1 MLTRQRQRGR
11 ALARDSEGRER
22 ARRRPP
28 RQQLKRRDARAEGA
42 GHGGGGERGAR
53 ADVAGSHARSAGLR
67 ADVWLP
73 RLAVYGGGGG
83 GERFPLGKEE
93 EEGEPKG
100 APKSN
105 RGTIADIPA
114 PSLLGIQ
121 AVQQRLPP
129 FLPPPPAALL
139 AATSV
144 LKLQLPLRWGT
155 KKSIP
160 DYNKISSQG
169 TAKAAKG
176 LANSDNQGGGGGGSS
191 CGGSRAATRRVPLPP
206 PSSEGCRISREWL
219 TGCGGCGGGGGGGG
233 GSSGGG
239 GGAPGGLQHET
250 QELASKRV
258 DIQNKRF
265 YLDVKQNA
273 KGRFLKI
280 AEVGAGG
287 NKSRLTLSM
296 SVAVEF
302 RDYLGDFIEHYAQL
316 GPSQPPDLAQAQDEP
331 RRALKSEFLVRENR
345 KYYMDLKENQRG
357 RFLRIR
363 QTVNRGPGLGSTQ
376 GQTIALP
383 AQGLIE
389 FRDALA
395 KLIDDY
401 GVEEEP
407 AELPEGTSLTVDNK
421 RFFFDVGSNKYGV
434 FMRVSEVKPTYRN
447 SITVPYKVWAK
458 FGHTFCK
465 YSEEM
470 KKIQEKQREKRAAC
484 EQLHQQQQQQ
494 QEETTA
500 ATLLLQGEEEGEED

>member
-1 MLTRQRQRGR
+1 M
-11 ALARDSEGRER
+11 ADRDSGSEQGG
-22 ARRRPP
+22 AATGP
-28 RQQLKRRDARAEGA
+28 GA
-42 GHGGGGERGAR
+42 GSLHPGAGG
-53 ADVAGSHARSAGLR
+53 VGSAS
-67 ADVWLP
+67 
-73 RLAVYGGGGG
+73 
-83 GERFPLGKEE
+83 
-93 EEGEPKG
+93 
-100 APKSN
+100 
-105 RGTIADIPA
+105 
-114 PSLLGIQ
+114 
-121 AVQQRLPP
+121 
-129 FLPPPPAALL
+129 
-139 AATSV
+139 
-144 LKLQLPLRWGT
+144 
-155 KKSIP
+155 
-160 DYNKISSQG
+160 
-169 TAKAAKG
+169 
-176 LANSDNQGGGGGGSS
+176 
-191 CGGSRAATRRVPLPP
+191 
-206 PSSEGCRISREWL
+206 
-219 TGCGGCGGGGGGGG
+219 
-233 GSSGGG
+233 
-239 GGAPGGLQHET
+239 GLQHET

-316 GPSQPPDLAQAQDEP
+316 GPSNPDMAQDEP

-458 FGHTFCK
+458 FGNTFCK

-470 KKIQEKQREKRAAC
+470 KKIQEKQKEKRAS
-484 EQLHQQQQQQ
+484 ELQQQ
-494 QEETTA
+494 QEVH
-500 ATLLLQGEEEGEED
+500 GDDGDED

>member
-1 MLTRQRQRGR
+1 MRQRGGSGASGGAGQVPAPVPLGAGR
-11 ALARDSEGRER
+11 AAGPGRSRCRCRPERVERRGRAGAGVGASAGVGAARSAARTRRRCAAGARSCSTRAGRSAARRCRR
-22 ARRRPP
+22 ARRGGRRRGPLSAAFPRPLLAP
-28 RQQLKRRDARAEGA
+28 ADLARARPA
-42 GHGGGGERGAR
+42 GGRGGCC
-53 ADVAGSHARSAGLR
+53 SS
-67 ADVWLP
+67 
-73 RLAVYGGGGG
+73 GGGGG
-83 GERFPLGKEE
+83 GGRRRRRRRRRPGAAEEAAAAAEEAAAARGRPRRGEQRRARPERRRRRSG
-93 EEGEPKG
+93 GG
-100 APKSN
+100 
-105 RGTIADIPA
+105 IMADRD
-114 PSLLGIQ
+114 SG
-121 AVQQRLPP
+121 
-129 FLPPPPAALL
+129 
-139 AATSV
+139 SE
-144 LKLQLPLRWGT
+144 
-155 KKSIP
+155 
-160 DYNKISSQG
+160 
-169 TAKAAKG
+169 
-176 LANSDNQGGGGGGSS
+176 QGGGGGGAAGA
-191 CGGSRAATRRVPLPP
+191 GGPGA
-206 PSSEGCRISREWL
+206 
-219 TGCGGCGGGGGGGG
+219 GGGGPGGGGGGGG
-233 GSSGGG
+233 GPG
-239 GGAPGGLQHET
+239 GGLQHET

-316 GPSQPPDLAQAQDEP
+316 GPSQPPELAQAADEP

-357 RFLRIR
+357 RFLRVR

-465 YSEEM
+465 YSDEM
-470 KKIQEKQREKRAAC
+470 KKIQEKQRDKRAA
-484 EQLHQQQQQQ
+484 
-494 QEETTA
+494 A
-500 ATLLLQGEEEGEED
+500 AAAPAVGAEPPPEAEAAAAGPPGALLQAEEPEED

>member
-1 MLTRQRQRGR
+1 MGR
-11 ALARDSEGRER
+11 
-22 ARRRPP
+22 
-28 RQQLKRRDARAEGA
+28 RAEPTEKGTA
-42 GHGGGGERGAR
+42 G
-53 ADVAGSHARSAGLR
+53 
-67 ADVWLP
+67 
-73 RLAVYGGGGG
+73 
-83 GERFPLGKEE
+83 
-93 EEGEPKG
+93 
-100 APKSN
+100 
-105 RGTIADIPA
+105 TPA
-114 PSLLGIQ
+114 L
-121 AVQQRLPP
+121 VRLPSSARLPPTVRLRYAGPSSYILFGVTGKQSSGPLPVLSMAVP
-129 FLPPPPAALL
+129 FLPPSPPTPGAEAA
-139 AATSV
+139 
-144 LKLQLPLRWGT
+144 Q
-155 KKSIP
+155 
-160 DYNKISSQG
+160 
-169 TAKAAKG
+169 G
-176 LANSDNQGGGGGGSS
+176 LANSDSYSGGGRGGSS
-191 CGGSRAATRRVPLPP
+191 CDAARPDPP
-206 PSSEGCRISREWL
+206 HPPARG
-219 TGCGGCGGGGGGGG
+219 
-233 GSSGGG
+233 
-239 GGAPGGLQHET
+239 
-250 QELASKRV
+250 ELASKRV

-494 QEETTA
+494 QEETAA

>member
-1 MLTRQRQRGR
+1 M
-11 ALARDSEGRER
+11 
-22 ARRRPP
+22 
-28 RQQLKRRDARAEGA
+28 
-42 GHGGGGERGAR
+42 
-53 ADVAGSHARSAGLR
+53 
-67 ADVWLP
+67 
-73 RLAVYGGGGG
+73 
-83 GERFPLGKEE
+83 
-93 EEGEPKG
+93 
-100 APKSN
+100 
-105 RGTIADIPA
+105 
-114 PSLLGIQ
+114 
-121 AVQQRLPP
+121 
-129 FLPPPPAALL
+129 
-139 AATSV
+139 
-144 LKLQLPLRWGT
+144 
-155 KKSIP
+155 
-160 DYNKISSQG
+160 
-169 TAKAAKG
+169 
-176 LANSDNQGGGGGGSS
+176 ANSDSHSGGGSS
-191 CGGSRAATRRVPLPP
+191 SFDAAVVRRLGSGGSLGHPG
-206 PSSEGCRISREWL
+206 SGSGS
-219 TGCGGCGGGGGGGG
+219 GGGGGGGGGG
-233 GSSGGG
+233 GSGG
-239 GGAPGGLQHET
+239 GGARGGCSMRRRS
-250 QELASKRV
+250 LASKRV

-273 KGRFLKI
+273 KARFLKI

-407 AELPEGTSLTVDNK
+407 AELPGTSLTVDNK

>member
-1 MLTRQRQRGR
+1 MPRPVLCGDPATQPLRPCLGPGSIQGPDRYCASLEEPPLLHTGIF
-11 ALARDSEGRER
+11 ER
-22 ARRRPP
+22 AEQMGTGTAGTPALVRLPSSGRPP
-28 RQQLKRRDARAEGA
+28 TPWAE
-42 GHGGGGERGAR
+42 
-53 ADVAGSHARSAGLR
+53 
-67 ADVWLP
+67 
-73 RLAVYGGGGG
+73 
-83 GERFPLGKEE
+83 
-93 EEGEPKG
+93 
-100 APKSN
+100 
-105 RGTIADIPA
+105 
-114 PSLLGIQ
+114 
-121 AVQQRLPP
+121 
-129 FLPPPPAALL
+129 AA
-139 AATSV
+139 
-144 LKLQLPLRWGT
+144 Q
-155 KKSIP
+155 
-160 DYNKISSQG
+160 
-169 TAKAAKG
+169 G
-176 LANSDNQGGGGGGSS
+176 LANSDSHSGGGGS
-191 CGGSRAATRRVPLPP
+191 CDATRPAP
-206 PSSEGCRISREWL
+206 PSSL
-219 TGCGGCGGGGGGGG
+219 GCG
-233 GSSGGG
+233 
-239 GGAPGGLQHET
+239 HET

-494 QEETTA
+494 QEETAA

>member
-1 MLTRQRQRGR
+1 MEDT
-11 ALARDSEGRER
+11 EGRVNAPLEGVCRAFLGKPTDSRHSLELHLLPQTSRRLGKKLGRGFRKQGLVWISRER
-22 ARRRPP
+22 P
-28 RQQLKRRDARAEGA
+28 A
-42 GHGGGGERGAR
+42 GGCGGC
-53 ADVAGSHARSAGLR
+53 SS
-67 ADVWLP
+67 
-73 RLAVYGGGGG
+73 GGGGG
-83 GERFPLGKEE
+83 GRSREAAGGGGSGRAAGRRA
-93 EEGEPKG
+93 G
-100 APKSN
+100 S
-105 RGTIADIPA
+105 IMADRD
-114 PSLLGIQ
+114 SG
-121 AVQQRLPP
+121 
-129 FLPPPPAALL
+129 
-139 AATSV
+139 SE
-144 LKLQLPLRWGT
+144 
-155 KKSIP
+155 
-160 DYNKISSQG
+160 
-169 TAKAAKG
+169 
-176 LANSDNQGGGGGGSS
+176 QGGGGGGAPGA
-191 CGGSRAATRRVPLPP
+191 GGS
-206 PSSEGCRISREWL
+206 G
-219 TGCGGCGGGGGGGG
+219 
-233 GSSGGG
+233 SGGG
-239 GGAPGGLQHET
+239 GGPGGGLQHET

-316 GPSQPPDLAQAQDEP
+316 GPSQPPELAQAADEP

-470 KKIQEKQREKRAAC
+470 KKIQEKQRDKRAAAAASGP
-484 EQLHQQQQQQ
+484 EPQA
-494 QEETTA
+494 ETESSA
-500 ATLLLQGEEEGEED
+500 AAAGPPGALLQADEPEED

>member
-1 MLTRQRQRGR
+1 M
-11 ALARDSEGRER
+11 ADRDSGSEQGG
-22 ARRRPP
+22 AATGPGFGSMHS
-28 RQQLKRRDARAEGA
+28 AAGGA
-42 GHGGGGERGAR
+42 G
-53 ADVAGSHARSAGLR
+53 SA
-67 ADVWLP
+67 
-73 RLAVYGGGGG
+73 
-83 GERFPLGKEE
+83 
-93 EEGEPKG
+93 
-100 APKSN
+100 S
-105 RGTIADIPA
+105 
-114 PSLLGIQ
+114 
-121 AVQQRLPP
+121 
-129 FLPPPPAALL
+129 
-139 AATSV
+139 
-144 LKLQLPLRWGT
+144 
-155 KKSIP
+155 
-160 DYNKISSQG
+160 
-169 TAKAAKG
+169 
-176 LANSDNQGGGGGGSS
+176 
-191 CGGSRAATRRVPLPP
+191 
-206 PSSEGCRISREWL
+206 
-219 TGCGGCGGGGGGGG
+219 
-233 GSSGGG
+233 
-239 GGAPGGLQHET
+239 GLQHET

-316 GPSQPPDLAQAQDEP
+316 GPSNPGLVQDEP

-357 RFLRIR
+357 RFLRVR
-363 QTVNRGPGLGSTQ
+363 QTVSRGAGLGSTQ

-407 AELPEGTSLTVDNK
+407 AELPEGSSLTVDNK

-447 SITVPYKVWAK
+447 SITVPYKVWSK
-458 FGHTFCK
+458 FGNTFSK
-465 YSEEM
+465 YADEM
-470 KKIQEKQREKRAAC
+470 KKQREKRAC
-484 EQLHQQQQQQ
+484 EL
-494 QEETTA
+494 
-500 ATLLLQGEEEGEED
+500 EEEEEEEEEDEEEVQADDGDED